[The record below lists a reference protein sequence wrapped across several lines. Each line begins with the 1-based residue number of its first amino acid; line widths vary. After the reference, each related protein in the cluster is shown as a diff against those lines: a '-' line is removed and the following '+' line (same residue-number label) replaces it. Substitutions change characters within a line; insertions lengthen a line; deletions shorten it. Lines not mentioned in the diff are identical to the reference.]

1 VDKNDK
7 KWYEWKCFNVIKSM
21 YQHIKSCVTKNGEN
35 NNVSSAYSKRKVFIS
50 TFKYSS
56 KRLSIVCKDGAS

>member
-1 VDKNDK
+1 M
-7 KWYEWKCFNVIKSM
+7 I
-21 YQHIKSCVTKNGEN
+21 KNGMNGHVSEN

-50 TFKYSS
+50 IFKHSS